1 MAMSP
6 SDKVR
11 AKAQAGRGYVRFAVG
26 GLVILVGSVVF
37 AQDAPAPSPT
47 DAPAPSPSASPA
59 PAPAPSGS
67 PSPAAGGDEVTGTGA
82 PGDDAAGDVGV
93 DVDVSFKKTA
103 NISASEMIDTGKGY
117 IDDLQAALSRIVQL
131 QEVAKKAG
139 DVIKL
144 NCVNDKLLQIKE
156 LLNIAEGAL
165 TNITEAIAR
174 NDEDERY
181 HQFSRLTIAHQKGE
195 QVKQEGENCIG
206 EDLVYVGDTE
216 IQTDVDPNI
225 PGTDPPD
232 PVGAE
237 PIVVERPPVSSP
249 DR

>member
-1 MAMSP
+1 MAMSA
-6 SDKVR
+6 SDRTR
-11 AKAQAGRGYVRFAVG
+11 AKAMVARRSLRFAAG
-26 GLVILVGSVVF
+26 GLIVLAGSMVF
-37 AQDAPAPSPT
+37 AQTPSDAPAPSDSP
-47 DAPAPSPSASPA
+47 APSASPSPSASPGV
-59 PAPAPSGS
+59 P
-67 PSPAAGGDEVTGTGA
+67 DEAVPGADA
-82 PGDDAAGDVGV
+82 PGDDPTGAMGV

-103 NISASEMIDTGKGY
+103 NISTSEMIDTGKGY
-117 IDDLQAALSRIVQL
+117 IDNLQQALSRIVQL

-195 QVKQEGENCIG
+195 QVRQEAENCIG

-216 IQTDVDPNI
+216 IDMEVDPTV
-225 PGTDPPD
+225 PGTDPLD
-232 PVGAE
+232 PVGVE
-237 PIVVERPPVSSP
+237 PIVVERPPISSS
-249 DR
+249 DS

>member
-1 MAMSP
+1 
-6 SDKVR
+6 
-11 AKAQAGRGYVRFAVG
+11 
-26 GLVILVGSVVF
+26 
-37 AQDAPAPSPT
+37 
-47 DAPAPSPSASPA
+47 
-59 PAPAPSGS
+59 
-67 PSPAAGGDEVTGTGA
+67 
-82 PGDDAAGDVGV
+82 
-93 DVDVSFKKTA
+93 
-103 NISASEMIDTGKGY
+103 MIETGKGY

-195 QVKQEGENCIG
+195 QVKQEARTASARTWSTLATPRSTPRSTPTFQEPTRWTRLAPSRSWSSVPRSPAPTSKLPASRWSVNGATENRERELVGKVSWRIG
-206 EDLVYVGDTE
+206 LAGCC
-216 IQTDVDPNI
+216 
-225 PGTDPPD
+225 
-232 PVGAE
+232 
-237 PIVVERPPVSSP
+237 
-249 DR
+249 